1 MKTTSVRTVYTVLIT
16 AVAVFSFLLSG
27 VADAQVNVMAPV
39 PLVECVT
46 GTGTPQSPKPMAA
59 TKALS
64 VPPGVVNKMAAYTDD
79 QGEMYLLA
87 PLGWACQASL
97 GADGNDSIAVYPP
110 GEIGTS
116 QFALGHNWPKSAQAV
131 TGDLLPTCYAC
142 FVGQACTFFP
152 AAEHDLVRD
161 FGKQLSCTGLPLGQA
176 VSRVSPSVI
185 AFQDPAGVMGTGEPS
200 GGVYPAAGVVTFK
213 DRSRGGIY
221 GSAMETCTLPQSEHA
236 MCNAVLQ
243 DFISSWDQLTGS

>member
-1 MKTTSVRTVYTVLIT
+1 MKTTSMRTVYTVVIT

-27 VADAQVNVMAPV
+27 VADAQGNVTAQV

-46 GTGTPQSPKPMAA
+46 GTGTTQAPKPMPA

-64 VPPGVVNKMAAYTDD
+64 IPAAVVNKMAAYSDD

-87 PLGWACQASL
+87 PLGWTCQASL

-110 GEIGTS
+110 GEVGTS
-116 QFALGHNWPKSAQAV
+116 QFALGHSWPKSAKAV

-161 FGKQLSCTGLPLGQA
+161 FGKQLSCTALPSGQA
-176 VSRVSPSVI
+176 VSRISPSVI
-185 AFQDPAGVMGTGEPS
+185 AFQDPAGVIGTGEPS
-200 GGVYPAAGVVTFK
+200 GGVYPASGVVTFK
-213 DRSRGGIY
+213 DRSPSGIY
-221 GSAMETCTLPQSEHA
+221 GSAMETCTLPKSERAVCSAAVQS
-236 MCNAVLQ
+236 
-243 DFISSWDQLTGS
+243 FIASWDQLTGS